1 MKKHIGTTIKFA
13 LSLGV
18 GLLIVWFTFSRLTDE
33 EMHMMRQAF
42 ASANYWWLILG
53 GVFNLASNYF
63 RAERWRMLL
72 KPLGYNPSFSN
83 TFFSIIVM
91 YFANLLFPRLGEIMR
106 CGILN
111 KYEKIPVDKS
121 IGTLVTERFMDVLML
136 PLMAGVLFLVEKE
149 QFAKSYYMTKE
160 ITGKFSNSPIYSY
173 IFYGVVA
180 AIVLFILFKVITDKS
195 WIQKIIEFLKGIFT
209 GLKSIQKTENPFMF
223 IVHSFGIWALYWAAA
238 YVSFFALPETA
249 GLNAWAALAA
259 VFFGAFAYTA
269 VQGGVG
275 AYPLVLQM
283 IVTTYGVSAIIGL
296 SAGWLIW
303 TIQTGLVIVAGTIS
317 LIILSVINKE

>member
-1 MKKHIGTTIKFA
+1 VKKKIGTVIKFA

-18 GLLIVWFTFSRLTDE
+18 GVLIVWFTFSRLSDE
-33 EMHMMRQAF
+33 EMQMMRQAF

-63 RAERWRMLL
+63 RTERWRMLL
-72 KPLGYNPSFSN
+72 KPLGQNPNFLN
-83 TFFSIIVM
+83 TYLSIIVM
-91 YFANLLFPRLGEIMR
+91 YFGNLLFPRLGEVAR

-136 PLMAGVLFLVEKE
+136 PVIAGILFFVEKE
-149 QFAKSYYMTKE
+149 QFVKSYYMTKE
-160 ITGKFSNSPIYSY
+160 ITGKFSNSPMYSY
-173 IFYGVVA
+173 ILYGVVA
-180 AIVLFILFKVITDKS
+180 AVVLFIMYKVITDKT
-195 WIQKIIEFLKGIFT
+195 WIQRIRDFIKGIFM
-209 GLKSIQKTENPFMF
+209 GLKSIQKTENPVMF
-223 IVHSFGIWALYWAAA
+223 VVHSFGIWAFYWVAA

-249 GLNAWAALAA
+249 SLSVWAALGA
-259 VFFGAFAYTA
+259 VFFGSFAYIA

-283 IVTTYGVSAIIGL
+283 IVATYGVSSIIGL

-303 TIQTGLVIVAGTIS
+303 TIQTGLVIIAGTIS
-317 LIILSVINKE
+317 LIILSVVNKE